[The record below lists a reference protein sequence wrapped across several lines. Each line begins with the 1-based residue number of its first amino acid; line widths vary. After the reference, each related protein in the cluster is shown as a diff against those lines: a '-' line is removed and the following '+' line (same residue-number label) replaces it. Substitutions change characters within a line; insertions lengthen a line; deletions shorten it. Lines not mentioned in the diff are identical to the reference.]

1 MKEDVR
7 YCAEHQRAVSP
18 PDGRLTVLLRAFAC
32 PDAFFAN

>member
-7 YCAEHQRAVSP
+7 YCALIASSP
-18 PDGRLTVLLRAFAC
+18 CLHAGLYATRAFAC

>member
-7 YCAEHQRAVSP
+7 YCAMLQHAPGVRAAA
-18 PDGRLTVLLRAFAC
+18 RAFAC